1 MKILEFLK
9 VILFGIVEGYTE
21 FLPIS
26 STGHL
31 ILLENL
37 VHLDQPEDF
46 FNVFK
51 VVIQLG
57 AILSVV
63 VLYWDR
69 LWPFTRTKNATER
82 QNILNLWVKIIIACV
97 PGAVIGFFLDD
108 IVDDKLSTPVVIAI
122 TLILYGV
129 AFILLEK
136 FQGKKHFPIQ
146 STKQL
151 TYKTALLI
159 GFFQCL
165 ALIPGTSRSGATILG
180 AMLFGVS
187 RAAGA
192 EFSFFLGIP
201 MMCGASFL
209 KIVKHGLSFT
219 GSQWVILI
227 LGTAVS
233 FVVALLSIRYL
244 MNYIRRHD
252 FSVFGLYRIGLGIVV
267 LVYFFAIA

>member
-1 MKILEFLK
+1 MKILELLK

-57 AILSVV
+57 AIFSVV

-69 LWPFTRTKNATER
+69 LWPFTRTKTATER
-82 QNILNLWVKIIIACV
+82 QTVLNLWMKIIIACI
-97 PGAVIGFFLDD
+97 PGAVVGFFLDD
-108 IVDDKLSTPVVIAI
+108 IIDAKLSTPVVIAI
-122 TLILYGV
+122 TLILYGL

-136 FQGKKHFPIQ
+136 FQEKKRFPIQ
-146 STKQL
+146 TTKQL
-151 TYKTALLI
+151 SYKTALFI
-159 GFFQCL
+159 GIFQCL

-219 GSQWVILI
+219 GGQWVILI
-227 LGTAVS
+227 LGIVVS

-252 FSVFGLYRIGLGIVV
+252 FSVFGWYRIGLGIVV

>member
-69 LWPFTRTKNATER
+69 LWPFTRTKTATER

-136 FQGKKHFPIQ
+136 FQGKKRFPIQ
-146 STKQL
+146 TTKQL
-151 TYKTALLI
+151 SYKTALFI
-159 GFFQCL
+159 GIFQCL

-252 FSVFGLYRIGLGIVV
+252 FSVFGWYRIGLGIVV